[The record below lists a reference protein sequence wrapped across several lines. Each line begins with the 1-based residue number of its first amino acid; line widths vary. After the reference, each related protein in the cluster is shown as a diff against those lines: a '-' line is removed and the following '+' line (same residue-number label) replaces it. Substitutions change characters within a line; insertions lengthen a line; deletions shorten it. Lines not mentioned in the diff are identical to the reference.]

1 MEEIEPTCGKLP
13 EALRKFS
20 MGKGTA
26 SEELDEAAFGL
37 GHLDEHSKPVTMWE
51 FLQNDGEGDKKGY
64 RMLRFAEAMQ
74 VSSKA
79 SKLNFGRIEG
89 GFDWASLGEAT
100 VVDVSFPLPAV
111 LLGPRHRYEHAVL

>member
-37 GHLDEHSKPVTMWE
+37 GHLDEHGKPMTMWE

-89 GFDWASLGEAT
+89 GFDWASLGDAT
-100 VVDVSFPLPAV
+100 VVDVSFLCQQFC
-111 LLGPRHRYEHAVL
+111 